1 MTQSRSA
8 LFIASGSVLQAED
21 VEGLALHVLRAHVDH
36 AFQAELGADGGGGHA
51 VLPGPGFGD
60 DASLTHAAGQDDLAQ
75 HVVDLMRAGVV
86 QLVPLEIDLCSVQ
99 LPDQTFGAIQR
110 VSLPL

>member
-1 MTQSRSA
+1 
-8 LFIASGSVLQAED
+8 
-21 VEGLALHVLRAHVDH
+21 
-36 AFQAELGADGGGGHA
+36 
-51 VLPGPGFGD
+51 
-60 DASLTHAAGQDDLAQ
+60 
-75 HVVDLMRAGVV
+75 MRAGVV